1 MGAARTTRT
10 TRTRTTGTACSPAT
24 GSHPSGHLPLRAV
37 RALREMALWSLPA
50 RVRRY
55 VLAVDV
61 LAVVVC
67 LPLLHTDQVHGRQL
81 LVLGLLAAG
90 SVVHVEVARAVEQL
104 REAVGDKRPYVDLKS
119 VWTFAAMLLLP
130 LGPALALVVFTFV
143 WSWFRVASRPVI
155 HRWIFSM
162 ATVLLA
168 TVASSTVLS
177 LVPVGPT
184 VFAGFT
190 GLLAVSLAALV
201 RWAVNWVLVCGVFVL
216 MAPTARWRDYLI
228 APVETL
234 LALSSLALGGMVAA
248 LASIYPWLTSIV
260 LVPMI
265 VMHRGLLF
273 QVLLERVHTDART
286 GLATATRWRMVASR
300 ALDHA
305 RRRGLHLGVLM
316 LDLDEFKH
324 VNDTY
329 GHLAGD
335 RVLRAMGT
343 MLTDE
348 VPTHEAVGRLGGEEF
363 AVLLEGTT
371 PAAVAETAERLRRRT
386 TELVVEAGPSG
397 REITGLSVSVGTALG
412 SDLAAADLDDL
423 LLAADAALYDA
434 KRTGRNRVCG
444 APGTTG

>member
-1 MGAARTTRT
+1 MGAPERTGAASR
-10 TRTRTTGTACSPAT
+10 AAV
-24 GSHPSGHLPLRAV
+24 SGLSSRL
-37 RALREMALWSLPA
+37 RALRALPLWSLPP
-50 RVRRY
+50 RVRGY
-55 VLAVDV
+55 VLAVDL
-61 LAVVVC
+61 LALVACV
-67 LPLLHTDQVHGRQL
+67 PLLHLDAVQGHQL
-81 LVLGLLAAG
+81 VVLGLLAAG

-130 LGPALALVVFTFV
+130 LGPALALVVFTFA
-143 WSWFRVASRPVI
+143 WSWFRIASRPLI

-177 LVPVGPT
+177 LLPLGPNI
-184 VFAGFT
+184 FSGPA

-201 RWAVNWVLVCGVFVL
+201 RWAVNWGLVCGVFVL
-216 MAPTARWRDYLI
+216 LSPTARWRDYLI
-228 APVETL
+228 APVESL

-248 LASIYPWLTSIV
+248 LASTYPWLSSIV
-260 LVPMI
+260 LVPMV

-300 ALDHA
+300 AFDHA

-348 VPTHEAVGRLGGEEF
+348 VPTHDAVGRLGGEEF
-363 AVLLEGTT
+363 AVLLEGAT
-371 PAAVAETAERLRRRT
+371 PAAVAETAERLRLRT
-386 TELVVEAGPSG
+386 TELVVEAGGSD
-397 REITGLSVSVGTALG
+397 REISGLSVSVGTALQ
-412 SDLAAADLDDL
+412 SDLAADDLDDL
-423 LLAADAALYDA
+423 LLAADAALYAA
-434 KRTGRNRVCG
+434 KRAGRNRVCG
-444 APGTTG
+444 AAGGPGR